1 MGHLQTVTAGLL
13 AAMMSGSILADD
25 TFSMIG
31 TWKGLS
37 NSTVMG
43 AAKHHQVGQNA
54 EKIKFVRTEF
64 TLVVDAQ
71 EGQNFAG
78 QIFSAHGEEVI
89 LGALT
94 ADRKSGVM
102 VDNDGIMRFEIYGEN
117 QFEHCYAHA
126 PESANQHTGVAA
138 CVLFTRQ

>member
-1 MGHLQTVTAGLL
+1 MAYLHTVTTALV
-13 AAMMSGSILADD
+13 AVMISASAFADD

-31 TWKGLS
+31 SWTGLS
-37 NSTVMG
+37 NSTVTGPAM
-43 AAKHHQVGQNA
+43 HHQMGQHA
-54 EKIKFVRTEF
+54 ETIKFVRTEF
-64 TLVVDAQ
+64 TLVIDAQ

-78 QIFSAHGEEVI
+78 TITSAQGEEVV

-94 ADRKSGVM
+94 ADRKGGVM
-102 VDNDGIMRFEIYGEN
+102 VDNDGIVRFEVHGEN

-126 PESANQHTGVAA
+126 PASSNQHSGVAA

>member
-1 MGHLQTVTAGLL
+1 MGYLQTVTAGLL
-13 AAMMSGSILADD
+13 TAMMSGSALADD

-43 AAKHHQVGQNA
+43 AATHHQMGQSA
-54 EKIKFVRTEF
+54 EQIKFVRTEF
-64 TLVVDAQ
+64 TLVVDAE

-78 QIFSAHGEEVI
+78 QLTSAHGEEVV

-102 VDNDGIMRFEIYGEN
+102 VDNDGIIRFDVQGEN

-126 PESANQHTGVAA
+126 PESSNQHTGVAA